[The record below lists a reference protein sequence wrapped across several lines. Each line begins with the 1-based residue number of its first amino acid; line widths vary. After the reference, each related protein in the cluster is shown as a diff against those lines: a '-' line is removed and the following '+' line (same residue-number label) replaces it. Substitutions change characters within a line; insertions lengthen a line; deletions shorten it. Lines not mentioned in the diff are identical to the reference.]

1 MLLLIIFLTVHFT
14 KRLSLLGSKD
24 YKSEVYGQP
33 CMGTRPRKHRG
44 TGRKIPGERESHGQI
59 ACIRIYVNQ
68 DVLYVDS

>member
-1 MLLLIIFLTVHFT
+1 MQLLIFLTVHFT
-14 KRLSLLGSKD
+14 KKAIAPGSKD

-68 DVLYVDS
+68 DVFTLDS